1 MPGGGAPTMQ
11 QRRDPIERERVR
23 HGEHV
28 IEHLL
33 RRAGF
38 GAGQDEIDDYLELGF
53 SAAVQQLLNYEPI
66 PDDVDQLIGSPG
78 YVAITARGQFLPRTV
93 INDSRQ
99 RWLFRMIHS
108 RRPLQEKM
116 TLFWH
121 NHFAT
126 AYTKIAGA
134 LGAEEGARYM
144 AAKPTEDP
152 NQVKGQIELFR
163 QHAVGNFRDLLLAVA
178 KDTAMLVW
186 LDGRTNI
193 KGRPQENFAR
203 ELMELF
209 TMGVDTFAEAD
220 VYAGARVFTGWNLAR
235 PSNAYYTFS
244 YVAGQ
249 HDTTAK
255 EFTFPIYSNGSKVI
269 PARSADAGMQDGVD
283 LINAVAAHPATGPRL
298 ARKLYQYFIG
308 EVSEPDAGLISELA
322 TTYYRSGFEMKPV
335 LQRLFLSTQF
345 VAAANRYSRY
355 SWPAEFV
362 ARSIKE
368 VGWIGFSVNDALG
381 PMSNMGQQLFEPP
394 DVAGWD
400 LGANWFSSGA
410 MLTRM
415 NFASQL
421 ATNQKFNL
429 RDTARGGRSSPETLV
444 TLMLD
449 RLTAAPFAREPYQAL
464 LDYARAGTAWTGSD
478 AQLLVKAP
486 GLAHLI
492 VGSGDYQLV

>member
-1 MPGGGAPTMQ
+1 MHQTRPDPSA
-11 QRRDPIERERVR
+11 RDRVR

-38 GAGQDEIDDYLELGF
+38 GASDDEIEDYLELGF
-53 SAAVQQLLNYEPI
+53 GGTVRRLLDYETV
-66 PDDVDQLIGSPG
+66 PDDVDALIGKPG
-78 YVAITARGQFLPRTV
+78 YAAVTARGEFLPRTV

-126 AYTKIAGA
+126 AYTKVVTLNG
-134 LGAEEGARYM
+134 EDGARYM
-144 AAKPTEDP
+144 AAKPSEDP
-152 NQVKGQIELFR
+152 NQVKGQIELLREF
-163 QHAVGNFRDLLLAVA
+163 ALGNFRDLLLAIA

-186 LDGRTNI
+186 LDGRTNV

-235 PSNAYYTFS
+235 PSNAYYTFN

-249 HDTTAK
+249 HDTSAK
-255 EFTFPIYSNGSKVI
+255 EFTFPIYSNGSKTI
-269 PARSADAGMQDGVD
+269 PARAADSGQQDGVD
-283 LINAVAAHPATGPRL
+283 LINAVAGHPATGPRL
-298 ARKLYQYFIG
+298 ARKLYQFFIS
-308 EVSEPDAGLISELA
+308 EVSDPDPTLISELA
-322 TTYYRSGFEMKPV
+322 SLYYRNNFEMKPV
-335 LQRLFLSTQF
+335 VEHLLLSRQF
-345 VAAANRYSRY
+345 VDASNRYTRY

-362 ARSIKE
+362 ARAIKE
-368 VGWIGFSVNDALG
+368 IGWTGFSVNEALG
-381 PMSNMGQQLFEPP
+381 PMANMGQQLFEPP

-400 LGANWFSSGA
+400 LGTNWFSSGA

-429 RDTARGGRSSPETLV
+429 RDLARGAKQSPEALV
-444 TLMLD
+444 SLMLD

-464 LDYARAGTAWTGSD
+464 VDYARAGGTWTGSD
-478 AQLLVKAP
+478 AQLLIKAA

-492 VGSGDYQLV
+492 AGSGDYQLI

>member
-1 MPGGGAPTMQ
+1 M
-11 QRRDPIERERVR
+11 QRRDPVERERVR

-38 GAGQDEIDDYLELGF
+38 GASQDEIDDYLELGF
-53 SAAVQQLLNYEPI
+53 SETVRRLVDYESV
-66 PDDVDQLIGSPG
+66 PDGVDALIGKPG
-78 YVAITARGQFLPRTV
+78 YVAVTARGEFLPRTV

-108 RRPLQEKM
+108 GRPLQEKM

-144 AAKPTEDP
+144 AAKPSEDP
-152 NQVKGQIELFR
+152 NQVRGQIELLR
-163 QHAVGNFRDLLLAVA
+163 QFALGNFRDLLLAIA

-186 LDGRTNI
+186 LDGRTNVRA
-193 KGRPQENFAR
+193 RPQENFAR

-244 YVAGQ
+244 YVPGQ
-249 HDTTAK
+249 HDTAAK
-255 EFTFPIYSNGSKVI
+255 EFTFPINANGSRII

-298 ARKLYQYFIG
+298 ARKLYRFFIS
-308 EVSEPDAGLISELA
+308 EVSEPDEGLISELA
-322 TTYYRSGFEMKPV
+322 SIYYRNNFEMKPV
-335 LQRLFLSTQF
+335 VQRLLLSPQF
-345 VAAANRYSRY
+345 AASASRYSRY

-368 VGWIGFSVNDALG
+368 IGWTGFSVNDALG
-381 PMSNMGQQLFEPP
+381 PMSNMGQQLYEPP

-400 LGANWFSSGA
+400 LGPNWFSSGA

-429 RDTARGGRSSPETLV
+429 RDIARNGRQSPEALV
-444 TLMLD
+444 SLMLD
-449 RLTAAPFAREPYQAL
+449 RLTAAPYARGPYQAL
-464 LDYARAGTAWTGSD
+464 VDYARAGGWTGSD
-478 AQLLVKAP
+478 AQLLIKAA

>member
-1 MPGGGAPTMQ
+1 
-11 QRRDPIERERVR
+11 
-23 HGEHV
+23 
-28 IEHLL
+28 
-33 RRAGF
+33 
-38 GAGQDEIDDYLELGF
+38 
-53 SAAVQQLLNYEPI
+53 
-66 PDDVDQLIGSPG
+66 
-78 YVAITARGQFLPRTV
+78 
-93 INDSRQ
+93 
-99 RWLFRMIHS
+99 
-108 RRPLQEKM
+108 
-116 TLFWH
+116 
-121 NHFAT
+121 
-126 AYTKIAGA
+126 
-134 LGAEEGARYM
+134 
-144 AAKPTEDP
+144 
-152 NQVKGQIELFR
+152 
-163 QHAVGNFRDLLLAVA
+163 
-178 KDTAMLVW
+178 
-186 LDGRTNI
+186 
-193 KGRPQENFAR
+193 
-203 ELMELF
+203 
-209 TMGVDTFAEAD
+209 MGVDTFAEAD

-298 ARKLYQYFIG
+298 ARKLYQYFIS

-429 RDTARGGRSSPETLV
+429 RDTARGGRSSPEALV

>member
-1 MPGGGAPTMQ
+1 MQ
-11 QRRDPIERERVR
+11 LHRDPSARIRPRR
-23 HGEHV
+23 GEHQ

-38 GAGQDEIDDYLELGF
+38 GASQEEIDDYADLGV
-53 SAAVQQLLNYEPI
+53 AGTIRRLLDYEAV
-66 PDDVDQLIGSPG
+66 PDDVDALIGKPG
-78 YVAITARGQFLPRTV
+78 YVAVTARGDFLPSSNIT
-93 INDSRQ
+93 DARQ
-99 RWLFRMIHS
+99 RWLFRMVHS

-126 AYTKIAGA
+126 AYTKIQGA
-134 LGAEEGARYM
+134 FGAEEGTRYM
-144 AAKPTEDP
+144 AAKPTEDR
-152 NQVKGQIELFR
+152 NQVRGQIELFR
-163 QHAVGNFRDLLLAVA
+163 QFALGNFRDLLLAVA

-186 LDGRTNI
+186 LDGRTNV
-193 KGRPQENFAR
+193 KSQPQENFAR

-209 TMGVDTFAEAD
+209 TMGVDTFAETD

-235 PSNAYYTFS
+235 PANGASVFS
-244 YVAGQ
+244 YVAAQ
-249 HDTTAK
+249 HDTTSK
-255 EFTFPIYSNGSKVI
+255 EFTFPISQDGNKTI
-269 PARSADAGMQDGVD
+269 PARGADAGIQDGAD
-283 LINAVAAHPATGPRL
+283 LITAVARHPATGPRL
-298 ARKLYQYFIG
+298 ARKLYGFFIN
-308 EVSEPDAGLISELA
+308 EVTAPDPRLIAELSS
-322 TTYYRSGFEMKPV
+322 TYYASGFEMKPV
-335 LQRLFLSTQF
+335 VEHLLRSPQF
-345 VAAANRYSRY
+345 ADSSNIYARY

-368 VGWIGFSVNDALG
+368 IGWTGFSVNDALS
-381 PMSNMGQQLFEPP
+381 PMANMGQQLFEPP

-400 LGANWFSSGA
+400 LGPSWFSSGA

-429 RDTARGGRSSPETLV
+429 RDIARRARQSPEALV
-444 TLMLD
+444 SLMVD
-449 RLTAAPFAREPYQAL
+449 RLTAAPFARDPYEAL
-464 LDYARAGTAWTGSD
+464 LDYARAGGAWTGSD
-478 AQLLVKAP
+478 AQLLTKAA

>member
-1 MPGGGAPTMQ
+1 MQ
-11 QRRDPIERERVR
+11 SHREPVERRRPRR
-23 HGEHV
+23 GEHL

-38 GAGQDEIDDYLELGF
+38 GASQEEIDGYSDLGF
-53 SAAVQQLLNYEPI
+53 QGTVRRLLDYETV
-66 PDDVDQLIGSPG
+66 PDDVDALIGNPG
-78 YVAITARGQFLPRTV
+78 YAAITARGDFLPASV
-93 INDSRQ
+93 INESRQ

-134 LGAEEGARYM
+134 FGADEGARYM
-144 AAKPTEDP
+144 AAKPSEDR
-152 NQVKGQIELFR
+152 NQVRGQIELFR
-163 QHAVGNFRDLLLAVA
+163 DFALGNFRDLLVAVA

-186 LDGRTNI
+186 LDGRTNV
-193 KGRPQENFAR
+193 KSQPQENFAR

-209 TMGVDTFAEAD
+209 TMGVDTFAETD

-235 PSNAYYTFS
+235 PANGAAAFN
-244 YVAGQ
+244 YVAAQ

-255 EFTFPIYSNGSKVI
+255 EFTFPIFRDGNRVI
-269 PARSADAGMQDGVD
+269 PARAAAAGIQDGLD
-283 LINAVAAHPATGPRL
+283 LIDAVARHPATGPRL
-298 ARKLYQYFIG
+298 ARKLYAFFVN
-308 EVSEPDAGLISELA
+308 EVAAPDERLIADLSR
-322 TTYYRSGFEMKPV
+322 TYYESGFEMKPV
-335 LQRLFLSTQF
+335 VERLLRSPQF
-345 VAAANRYSRY
+345 SAPANTYARY

-368 VGWIGFSVNDALG
+368 VGWVGFSVNDALG

-400 LGANWFSSGA
+400 LGPAWFSSGA

-429 RDTARGGRSSPETLV
+429 RDTARAGRESPEALV
-444 TLMLD
+444 ALMVD
-449 RLTAAPFAREPYQAL
+449 RLTAAPFARDPYDAL
-464 LDYARAGTAWTGSD
+464 LDYARAGGAWTGSD
-478 AQLLVKAP
+478 AQLLTKAA